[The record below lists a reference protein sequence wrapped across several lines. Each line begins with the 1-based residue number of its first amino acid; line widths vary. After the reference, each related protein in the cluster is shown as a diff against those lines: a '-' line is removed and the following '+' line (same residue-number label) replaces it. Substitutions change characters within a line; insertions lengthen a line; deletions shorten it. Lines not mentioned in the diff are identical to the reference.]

1 MNTQMDE
8 SSLKETKYNDL
19 IKMAKDLGIVFN
31 FQKKPELI
39 KLILANQKVVIPETE
54 VKAET
59 PKAPIK
65 YKEPIGTIKE
75 YKDGSYI
82 LTEQGWRKQKTQII

>member
-19 IKMAKDLGIVFN
+19 IKISKELGIVFN

-39 KLILANQKVVIPETE
+39 KLILANQKVEISKMEIKTETS
-54 VKAET
+54 KS
-59 PKAPIK
+59 PIK